1 MKETK
6 QVRGQPSEWEE
17 IIANKTT
24 DNLQNIQAVHAA
36 QYQKNEQPNQTVG
49 RRPKRTF
56 LQGKTYRWL
65 INT

>member
-24 DNLQNIQAVHAA
+24 DNLQNIQTAHAG
-36 QYQKNEQPNQTVG
+36 QYQKKQKVG
-49 RRPKRTF
+49 RRPKQIF
-56 LQGKTYRWL
+56 LQRRHMDS
-65 INT
+65 

>member
-36 QYQKNEQPNQTVG
+36 QYQKNEQPNQNWAKG
-49 RRPKRTF
+49 LNRYFSKED
-56 LQGKTYRWL
+56 
-65 INT
+65 I